1 MSVKE
6 FANCTLLAVY
16 HHGAL
21 HLSEPVDWLDEGQTV
36 EVYIAPSRPRG
47 DPEWQPP
54 EWWDEW
60 LAELAAMTPWERAGR
75 WPDELTPE
83 QIESRLQAVRESR
96 GIVKL
101 DNPEWALEVAT
112 SYEILE
118 WNLDL

>member
-6 FANCTLLAVY
+6 LVNGTLLAVY
-16 HHGAL
+16 RHGAL
-21 HLSEPVDWLDEGQTV
+21 HLSEPVEWLDEGQTV
-36 EVYIAPSRPRG
+36 EIYIAPAIPRG
-47 DPEWQPP
+47 DSEWQPP

-75 WPDELTPE
+75 WPDELSQE

>member
-6 FANCTLLAVY
+6 FANGAVLATY

-21 HLSEPVDWLDEGQTV
+21 HLPESVDWLDEGQTV
-36 EVYIAPSRPRG
+36 EIYIAPARPRG

-83 QIESRLQAVRESR
+83 QIQSRIEAVQRNYGLVE
-96 GIVKL
+96 L
-101 DNPEWALEVAT
+101 DDPDLALEVAT
-112 SYEILE
+112 SDELLE